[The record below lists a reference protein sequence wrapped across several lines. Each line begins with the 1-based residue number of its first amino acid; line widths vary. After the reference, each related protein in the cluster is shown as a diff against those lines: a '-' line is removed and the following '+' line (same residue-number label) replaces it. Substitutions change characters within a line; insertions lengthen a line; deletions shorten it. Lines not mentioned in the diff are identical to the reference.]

1 MARLFAVSIAQY
13 PSLFVRFGHNE
24 AQTCHCVGE
33 NGGSTNVLCRFYL
46 RAFSPSRPLVASQV
60 FCGSSS
66 FHTPPMGL
74 HIAVYP
80 IGINYSVILFHSSV
94 GFARPLLTMT
104 VLRGREPHDAYS
116 PLPMSVASMKRSS
129 PGLSIFARPNS
140 INIRPMPHR

>member
-1 MARLFAVSIAQY
+1 MPLCRREWWFHECFVPILSESFQSIATSSRF
-13 PSLFVRFGHNE
+13 PSILWLFVLPY
-24 AQTCHCVGE
+24 T
-33 NGGSTNVLCRFYL
+33 
-46 RAFSPSRPLVASQV
+46 
-60 FCGSSS
+60 
-66 FHTPPMGL
+66 PMGL